1 VKADSAFERFYMNEA
16 RGVFTAVYLMCRD
29 RALAEDSTQ
38 EAFAR
43 ALERWDRLDQQPWA
57 AGWAMST
64 ALNVARRSLRR
75 RRAWPI
81 AGQIQNPD
89 ESVDLWTAVRR
100 LPQRQHEAVVLHYR
114 MGLPVT
120 EIAQILNCREGTVRT
135 HLARARC
142 WTVRACTR
150 MTTQRRVKGDDACLI
165 RPSAHNCMARWP
177 T

>member
-81 AGQIQNPD
+81 AGQDP
-89 ESVDLWTAVRR
+89 ESRR
-100 LPQRQHEAVVLHYR
+100 
-114 MGLPVT
+114 
-120 EIAQILNCREGTVRT
+120 
-135 HLARARC
+135 
-142 WTVRACTR
+142 
-150 MTTQRRVKGDDACLI
+150 I
-165 RPSAHNCMARWP
+165 RGSLDRGAPASPAP